1 MLWFLLW
8 SVLVLGA
15 LVVLGLLGWRVF
27 RKGVAVF
34 RDVGRAADLVG
45 ETTAASES
53 AFDEWLL
60 LRAEEDLADAEKR
73 EDDRARSR
81 RHPRSR
87 SRGPGRWR
95 SPRVVR

>member
-1 MLWFLLW
+1 MFWFLLW
-8 SVLVLGA
+8 FVLALGA

-34 RDVGRAADLVG
+34 RDVGRVADAVG
-45 ETTAASES
+45 ETSAASES

-60 LRAEEDLADAEKR
+60 LRAEEDLADAEQR
-73 EDDRARSR
+73 ERDHSSR
-81 RHPRSR
+81 RGGRPFGTGPR
-87 SRGPGRWR
+87 RGR